1 MHNDYSMDIM
11 NLTETVTNEDIKA
24 VKDAI
29 QGIKQYKK
37 NILDEIEG
45 EIDKLLDMDKN
56 DLINEIK
63 IIKRHIYEMDLIYLE
78 YYSEYNDHNYDDY
91 DNNINKVH
99 STQSVDNF
107 HMGMNYFG
115 FLSFVSNENW
125 TQGCVFS
132 DGHYDD
138 ITEHIVEEIDVRIL
152 CKWLFN
158 SQNAFIDE
166 FNRSKGKQFKLEWSK
181 DKYNS
186 DWTDDDNGYIRIA
199 IFYGNNRDDFLAY
212 VNGVKVKGYN
222 NGKMNG
228 SIRMYDEE
236 YSWTASFENGMW
248 EVDVINFI
256 GKIVEERIV
265 TICKLFDYDD
275 YAIWNIVNILFIESS
290 CNNSFSEATTI
301 SASDLLKS
309 LKINKM
315 LIKNWNNVIRKVCD
329 LEYGNYLLFY
339 SKNKDVFTATPK
351 NHM

>member
-1 MHNDYSMDIM
+1 MDIM
-11 NLTETVTNEDIKA
+11 NFEETVTNEDIKA

-29 QGIKQYKK
+29 QRIKQYNKS
-37 NILDEIEG
+37 ILVDIEDEVN
-45 EIDKLLDMDKN
+45 KLLGMNKN
-56 DLINEIK
+56 DFIEKIK
-63 IIKRHIYEMDLIYLE
+63 IIKRHIYEMDLLYLE
-78 YYSEYNDHNYDDY
+78 YYSEYNNHNYDDY
-91 DNNINKVH
+91 DNNINNVH
-99 STQSVDNF
+99 SSQSVDNF

-115 FLSFVSNENW
+115 FSSFVSNADW
-125 TQGCVFS
+125 TRECLFS
-132 DGHYDD
+132 DGRYDD

-152 CKWLFN
+152 CKWLIN
-158 SQNAFIDE
+158 SQNSFINE
-166 FNRSKGKQFKLEWSK
+166 FNRNKGIQFKLEWSNN
-181 DKYNS
+181 KYNS

-222 NGKMNG
+222 DGKMTG
-228 SIRMYDEE
+228 TIRMYNEE
-236 YSWTASFENGMW
+236 YSWTASFENGTW

-301 SASDLLKS
+301 LASDLLKS
-309 LKINKM
+309 LNINKM
-315 LIKNWNNVIRKVCD
+315 LIKNWNNVVRKVCD
-329 LEYGNYLLFY
+329 LEYGDYLLFY
-339 SKNKDVFTATPK
+339 SENKDVFIATPK